1 MGTRVPRAR
10 APDLFV
16 YMYILYFGEVIA
28 ENLRSIYVYIIQTVC
43 GLLHSYAYDNP
54 RFRIYIYILYRA
66 IRARLDP
73 PEWMHL
79 SNAKIIANFP
89 RIYGTLYR
97 DFCYTFTHKLYTGD
111 FQAYQKFC
119 M

>member
-1 MGTRVPRAR
+1 
-10 APDLFV
+10 
-16 YMYILYFGEVIA
+16 MYILYKQCVDF
-28 ENLRSIYVYIIQTVC
+28 YIRTRMIIHV
-43 GLLHSYAYDNP
+43 LE
-54 RFRIYIYILYRA
+54 YIYILYRA